1 MSANNGDFLK
11 AMALSGQGITSLP
24 SFLVW
29 QEIAQGSLVRVLEG
43 YELETTQAYAMYPQN
58 RYLPKRAR
66 LFIEFIAQR
75 FGESPYWDK
84 DL

>member
-1 MSANNGDFLK
+1 MC
-11 AMALSGQGITSLP
+11 Q
-24 SFLVW
+24 
-29 QEIAQGSLVRVLEG
+29 LEDMQVF
-43 YELETTQAYAMYPQN
+43 QAYAMYPQN
-58 RYLPKRAR
+58 RYLLKRAR